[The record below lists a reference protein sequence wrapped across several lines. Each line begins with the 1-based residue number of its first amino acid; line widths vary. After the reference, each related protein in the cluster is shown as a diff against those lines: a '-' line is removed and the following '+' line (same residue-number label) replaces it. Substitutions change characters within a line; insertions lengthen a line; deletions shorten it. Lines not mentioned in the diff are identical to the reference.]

1 MDVEGS
7 SSSSSVAQQRPERS
21 RPWVEKWRPERVED
35 VSHQDEVVKT
45 LKQSI
50 ESGNLPH
57 LLFHGAPGTGKT
69 TTILAVARALYGPE
83 LYKTRSLELNAS
95 DERGIRYVY
104 YIQILPAPQ

>member
-1 MDVEGS
+1 MADFMEVATS
-7 SSSSSVAQQRPERS
+7 SSAQKSSTLQRS

-57 LLFHGAPGTGKT
+57 LLFHGSPGTGKT

-83 LYKTRSLELNAS
+83 LYRKRILELNAS
-95 DERGIRYVY
+95 DERGIRSVY
-104 YIQILPAPQ
+104 KLDL